1 MNKEKSLT
9 KNLQGSCETLLLK
22 TETLF
27 FVLYSLDGSLFFFQ
41 YIRFNS
47 IALTG
52 VMNFSISRF
61 AILLL

>member
-27 FVLYSLDGSLFFFQ
+27 FVLYSLDGSLFFF
-41 YIRFNS
+41 
-47 IALTG
+47 
-52 VMNFSISRF
+52 SISDL
-61 AILLL
+61 ILLP